1 MRGNAADWCAFRL
14 RRCASRRVMRSIIC
28 DRALRGGQIRSA
40 ASKRYALCQRARLR
54 GGQK

>member
-54 GGQK
+54 GGQE